1 MSVCSIRIGKQLQCS
16 CLVSNERAFD
26 NLRRSVTEIDDG
38 AAEIDDGA
46 AEIGDS

>member
-1 MSVCSIRIGKQLQCS
+1 MIGS
-16 CLVSNERAFD
+16 ERAFD

-38 AAEIDDGA
+38 AAEIDDGV